1 MNENLD
7 PLFFLGGNKKKH
19 ISAISRRALRMA
31 QGAAASRRAAEAS
44 QTTLAS
50 VRQVMRSTLVRWGD
64 GGVAFYGKDLFY
76 FRKSYNRIIAKLQI
90 FDKR

>member
-1 MNENLD
+1 
-7 PLFFLGGNKKKH
+7 
-19 ISAISRRALRMA
+19 MA

-64 GGVAFYGKDLFY
+64 GGGVAFYGKDLFY

-90 FDKR
+90 FDKRWLDDIFNFECLFLFFAQVVNGLGLW